1 MLRME
6 FIFDTSK
13 KGLETVMKDYQAIC
27 MEFLWEKGEK
37 GVPTSE
43 AWLHVNKILI
53 PKEKTISRASIINF
67 LRKMEEKGILKY
79 WERTGKGGYHRVY
92 APLYDEAKFKELI
105 AKRVIETLMEEY
117 EEETDTAIIKIR
129 DKIE

>member
-27 MEFLWEKGEK
+27 LSFVWEKGEE
-37 GVPTSE
+37 GVSTQK

-53 PKEKTISRASIINF
+53 NEEKTISRASIINF
-67 LRKMEEKGILKY
+67 LNKMGEKGILRYISKS
-79 WERTGKGGYHRVY
+79 GKGGYHRVY
-92 APLYDEAKFKELI
+92 YPVYDETEFRELI
-105 AKRVIETLMEEY
+105 AKRVIEKLLEEFQ
-117 EEETDTAIIKIR
+117 EETATAINKIQDKIR
-129 DKIE
+129 

>member
-1 MLRME
+1 MLKME

-27 MEFLWEKGEK
+27 LRYVWEKGEK
-37 GVPTSE
+37 GAPTSE

-67 LRKMEEKGILKY
+67 LKKMGEKGILKY
-79 WERTGKGGYHRVY
+79 WERPGKGG
-92 APLYDEAKFKELI
+92 
-105 AKRVIETLMEEY
+105 
-117 EEETDTAIIKIR
+117 
-129 DKIE
+129 